1 MKKQILI
8 IGITLVLI
16 IVGFS
21 GCEEQDENREGIRL
35 QNPNFY
41 LNNNIV
47 MNNCNTINQTN
58 GTIWVNFT
66 VTNMG
71 GGGYC
76 HPWARVYYDTE
87 GYQSCGDGTVYNQ
100 TQYRSFQL
108 LNNQSEVV
116 SFVFTGINCANS
128 GCYIFEYGP
137 D

>member
-1 MKKQILI
+1 MFLKKELLQNYEKEAKGIMKKQILI

-47 MNNCNTINQTN
+47 MNNCNTLNQTN

-66 VTNMG
+66 VPNMG
-71 GGGYC
+71 GGVIAILGLGYIM
-76 HPWARVYYDTE
+76 
-87 GYQSCGDGTVYNQ
+87 
-100 TQYRSFQL
+100 TQKVINPVEMELFIIK
-108 LNNQSEVV
+108 LNIVLSN
-116 SFVFTGINCANS
+116 
-128 GCYIFEYGP
+128 Y
-137 D
+137 